1 MFIDNKIYFAT
12 VYLTILYIFILYI
25 MKNKRFSELRKAL
38 TKYISNFSVQKVG
51 DMEVIFDGEE
61 LFEGIEV
68 NTYDADGKIIPLS
81 DGEYEINGKKVQ
93 VTDGKVSAIL
103 DKEPSKKVD
112 EPKKT
117 DLSDEEKAFAEKKA
131 ELIKFIEESNDAE
144 AIKKSVA
151 DFLESLNT
159 KKADEPK
166 KEDEKPLADP
176 IPQKTNMSSAGTN
189 QVPEVVKGTKFER
202 AFKLF
207 NN

>member
-1 MFIDNKIYFAT
+1 
-12 VYLTILYIFILYI
+12 

-51 DMEVIFDGEE
+51 DMEIIFDGEE

-81 DGEYEINGKKVQ
+81 DGEYEINGNKVQ

-103 DKEPSKKVD
+103 DKEPSKKTD
-112 EPKKT
+112 EPQKT
-117 DLSDEEKAFAEKKA
+117 DLSEEEKAFAERKA

-151 DFLESLNT
+151 DFLDSINVVKEDEA
-159 KKADEPK
+159 KKDEPK
-166 KEDEKPLADP
+166 KEEEEPLADP
-176 IPQKTNMSSAGTN
+176 IPQKTNMSSANAN
-189 QVPEVVKGTKFER
+189 QVPENVKGTKFER
-202 AFKLF
+202 AYRLF

>member
-1 MFIDNKIYFAT
+1 
-12 VYLTILYIFILYI
+12 

-103 DKEPSKKVD
+103 DKEPSKKT
-112 EPKKT
+112 EETQKT
-117 DLSDEEKAFAEKKA
+117 DLSEEEKAFAERKA
-131 ELIKFIEESNDAE
+131 ELIKFIEESNDAD
-144 AIKKSVA
+144 AIKERVA

-159 KKADEPK
+159 DNPDEPK
-166 KEDEKPLADP
+166 NKDEEEPLADP
-176 IPQKTNMSSAGTN
+176 IPQKTNMSSANAN
-189 QVPEVVKGTKFER
+189 QVPENVKGTKFER
-202 AFKLF
+202 AYRLF